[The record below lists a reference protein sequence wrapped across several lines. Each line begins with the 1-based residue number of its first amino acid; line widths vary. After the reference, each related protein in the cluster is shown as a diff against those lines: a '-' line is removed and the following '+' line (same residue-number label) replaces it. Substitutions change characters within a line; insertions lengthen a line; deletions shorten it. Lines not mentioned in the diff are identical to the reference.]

1 MENKAKIRI
10 NLNLREFEIEGSEDF
25 INSHSAKIESF
36 LETLKASPLVI
47 TEPKVDDK
55 EKEGAE
61 AKSVKTPS
69 THKAHSEDI
78 PETFGEYYH
87 EMPKKSTESDKIL
100 VAAHFIQG
108 KSEDN
113 LFTTKEAN
121 AYHQLYENFMPYKDE
136 IAMTLEIRPKQKLTK
151 ELNTVLV
158 KTDDPEIH
166 KFLKENSFKD
176 DDILDLIKETIKS
189 YNKNK

>member
-10 NLNLREFEIEGSEDF
+10 NLNLRELEIEGSEDF

-36 LETLKASPLVI
+36 LETLKASPIVI

-55 EKEGAE
+55 EKEGAK
-61 AKSVKTPS
+61 AISVKTSS

-100 VAAHFIQG
+100 VAGHFIQV

-121 AYHQLYENFMPYKDE
+121 AALLEQGVKLSNAAVFINRCEKMKHIIKISKGKFRVSKIGHEHIRQL
-136 IAMTLEIRPKQKLTK
+136 LTGQT
-151 ELNTVLV
+151 E
-158 KTDDPEIH
+158 
-166 KFLKENSFKD
+166 
-176 DDILDLIKETIKS
+176 
-189 YNKNK
+189 